1 MESLDGEHEE
11 LVSEVLDA
19 LTEKFKKLPVVN
31 RNILA
36 IATVE
41 AAAMIVATEVN
52 MHAKILGYDKEDAMG
67 RIQEYTSLLFRNAG
81 MAYEDLQE

>member
-1 MESLDGEHEE
+1 MDNLEGEHEE

-19 LTEKFKKLPVVN
+19 LTGKFQKLPVVN

-41 AAAMIVATEVN
+41 AAAMVVATEVDL
-52 MHAKILGYDKEDAMG
+52 HGRILGYDREDAMG
-67 RIQEYTSLLFRNAG
+67 RIQEYASLLFRNAG
-81 MAYEDLQE
+81 MAYEDLQQ